1 LITTKTWLRMLFHKL
16 SATVFGIG
24 YIGKGAGT
32 VAAFLC
38 CICWYLVWNQNY
50 NAGISVAITIAIIG
64 LGIWSGN
71 KVEPIWGKDHGRVVI
86 DEVAG
91 MSITLLFVPVTIK
104 YVLAGLILF
113 RFFDIVKPLF
123 IKKLELLPGG
133 WGVMMDDVLAG
144 VYANV
149 LLQAFMIFHP
159 FNA

>member
-1 LITTKTWLRMLFHKL
+1 MLFHKL

-32 VAAFLC
+32 VAALVC
-38 CICWYLVWNQNY
+38 SICWYLAWMENY
-50 NAGISVAITIAIIG
+50 NAMLSLFITVVIIG

-71 KVEPIWGKDHGRVVI
+71 VVEPVWGKDNGRVVI

-91 MSITLLFVPVTIK
+91 MCISLLFIPVTLK
-104 YVLAGLILF
+104 YVLAGLVLF

-123 IKKLELLPGG
+123 IKRLELLPGG

-144 VYANV
+144 VYANI
-149 LLQAFMIFHP
+149 LLQAFIIFHR
-159 FNA
+159 FIN

>member
-1 LITTKTWLRMLFHKL
+1 MLFHKL

-24 YIGKGAGT
+24 YIGNGAGT
-32 VAAFLC
+32 VAALVC
-38 CICWYLVWNQNY
+38 ATCWYLAWAGNY
-50 NAGISVAITIAIIG
+50 PALISVIITVVIIG

-71 KVEPIWGKDHGRVVI
+71 MVEPIWGKDHGRVVI

-91 MSITLLFVPVTIK
+91 MCISLLFIPVTIW

-144 VYANV
+144 IYANI
-149 LLQAFMIFHP
+149 LLQLFMLFHP
-159 FNA
+159 FNG

>member
-1 LITTKTWLRMLFHKL
+1 MKTWLKMLFHKI

-32 VAAFLC
+32 VAAIACCLC
-38 CICWYLVWNQNY
+38 LYLLGAGNNQ
-50 NAGISVAITIAIIG
+50 AILLIIATVLITA

-71 KVEPIWGKDHGRVVI
+71 VVEVIWGKDHNRVVI

-91 MSITLLFVPVTIK
+91 MCISLLFVPVSIK
-104 YVLAGLILF
+104 YIVSALILF
-113 RFFDIVKPLF
+113 RFFDIVKPLY

-144 VYANV
+144 VYANI
-149 LLQAFMIFHP
+149 LLQVVLWLKLF
-159 FNA
+159 